1 MLIRGRNIITHF
13 HFNLPIFFHIRYKC
27 NLNIKKTHNHFLK
40 NLCNKNVINNMDC
53 LNLIENMKYVDE
65 NNVSKDIIFRYI
77 EKLKCV
83 NDIWNVNKIYV
94 IFKTLIKYN
103 IYDMILLKKIENN
116 IININIVDDIKKD
129 YYENIYI
136 IRISYVLYAFYYF
149 LNENINL
156 KVVHNLINILHR
168 KIDYIIY
175 HKDFFNEFILNHIK
189 KYDEQNKKNVTY
201 KKDTPGNDFLKDRDI
216 KVGMNNVRKNI
227 SNISNKSNISNVYNI
242 SNHMSNNIHDNIT
255 QQPLTLQYDT
265 NHSRDMFVRNINFH
279 EIYLSIIT
287 LKKLGYNKNEEFIKK
302 LKFLF
307 YFNCINLDNKINDKD
322 LKYITLLFNIFY
334 EDTDLY
340 LLSIVKYVLLENE
353 KKNNMFPETDENKNV
368 CSIHDLSLIML
379 TYYNKEKGKK
389 KEHTKYE
396 EEQKQS
402 KIKKN
407 NIKQNNMK
415 QNNIKQNNMKQ
426 NNIKQNDYVKEEPS
440 ITYNNFEDTNYHVND
455 NIISII
461 DHIKYLSA
469 YKKMNL
475 KYMLSYIKSK
485 YDTNYDLKDIIYNNV
500 LHLLYKKY
508 EHNVNMKENKRI
520 DKEEKEKEKKINN
533 NNNNNNNIYYEN
545 ITEDLQSLS
554 ELIKIYNT
562 YLKYDIDILYYIYIK
577 KYIEYCNIET
587 IMNIFQAYIFVY
599 NINNE
604 DSKNYNYIISSN
616 EMQHMKE
623 KKKEDNNE
631 NENKNKN
638 KNNNNNNNNNTY
650 NKYYCD
656 VRMNIRNNL
665 TNLNNVVIQIISSKS
680 LYRIYHMCNINQ
692 ISHILYY
699 LYQINNIIE
708 NNIYEE
714 LYINKLYNHI
724 KNIALIRLKCFL
736 NNQENKRNMD
746 TFNVERNEE
755 GSTLKNIQ
763 CDNFLSE
770 KYMETLKND
779 DKYNNYIGY
788 NNNNNNNNTSYNNII
803 YNQDDKYYNNDKVN
817 NISSYE
823 RMIIKRNENLE
834 KKNIQEKKEFNEYKN
849 MYTFKYTNDIIN
861 SIILLFNIFSKRSDT
876 KNISSMILKIL
887 KKSQFDE
894 RDYSCSTYINILNSF
909 AKLRYRNVN
918 MIHML
923 LLKIKENI
931 DTLHFLE
938 YTNLVISLSKLNI
951 IDTNFNKYDNNIFN
965 VNHKIKN
972 NNDNNNNND
981 EDGINH
987 IFLNK
992 YNDNE
997 VDGINYIQVTNNL
1010 YDIFKKIDEKIYS
1023 VSFVPCYKMIHIISN
1038 LLHSYIVLGFDKIHF
1053 KSINRMIECVHDY
1066 IFLYFNKKAL
1076 HKHDA
1081 SNEMCFVKN
1090 EDSTRTKGHMNDEQ
1104 NDLYKINNNTTY
1116 FFNKNHFWYFSGKND
1131 IIITKRQENEVQN
1144 KEIEEKDGC
1153 KFEEINK
1160 EKKLYLPVQSLYQI
1174 YLFYIYFNIYVK
1186 YLFTCY
1192 INYCNEETGVSKEDK
1207 EMIGMKNRYNTINT
1221 FDHNVSYNY
1230 SSFNTL
1236 YSPYMFLKNK
1246 KTNNEEVFDGSLHK
1260 ILSESSIYVLNN
1272 LFRFVKYINNFLHKA
1287 SYEKYNFFLPFLN
1300 DYIKNQKKNED
1311 LIEQVKACHVHYSQY
1326 NKKLASSSFHR
1337 DVFITLRAL
1346 DIKNMECEVP
1356 FLDGI
1361 YTIDIVIGNKICIEI
1376 NGHNHYYYDKDMKRC
1391 YDKIEAQN
1399 LIKYYLLSKK
1409 YKLIL
1414 VNYFEWVN
1422 LSTVEEKKEFL
1433 MKKIKST
1440 NMF

>member
-368 CSIHDLSLIML
+368 
-379 TYYNKEKGKK
+379 Y
-389 KEHTKYE
+389 
-396 EEQKQS
+396 
-402 KIKKN
+402 
-407 NIKQNNMK
+407 
-415 QNNIKQNNMKQ
+415 
-426 NNIKQNDYVKEEPS
+426 
-440 ITYNNFEDTNYHVND
+440 
-455 NIISII
+455 
-461 DHIKYLSA
+461 
-469 YKKMNL
+469 
-475 KYMLSYIKSK
+475 
-485 YDTNYDLKDIIYNNV
+485 
-500 LHLLYKKY
+500 
-508 EHNVNMKENKRI
+508 
-520 DKEEKEKEKKINN
+520 
-533 NNNNNNNIYYEN
+533 
-545 ITEDLQSLS
+545 
-554 ELIKIYNT
+554 
-562 YLKYDIDILYYIYIK
+562 ILYYIYIK

-755 GSTLKNIQ
+755 GSILKNIQ

-788 NNNNNNNNTSYNNII
+788 NNNNNNNNNTSYNNII